1 MARYREMG
9 KEQGLFLTVNL
20 SQQIIPGTFEHTLNR
35 LIDTKLDLSI
45 FDHKYIN
52 DLTGAAAIEPRILLK
67 IILYSYSKGVIS
79 SRKIAA
85 MCVENMV
92 AKALA
97 EDTEPHYTTISNFVS
112 GMSRE
117 VEKVFSEVLLVCSTM
132 GLIGGK
138 MFAIDGCRLP
148 SNASKE
154 WSGTKKELLEKYEK
168 VKKISKE
175 ILKKHRE
182 NDRLGKGAGEGER
195 EKLKRLEKK
204 ASKILN
210 FMETHEERR
219 GVGGE
224 VIKSNITD
232 NESGK
237 IKGPHGVIQGYNG
250 IAVSDSKKQVI
261 VAANAY
267 GSVVEGQY
275 FPEMLKKTEE
285 NMRIVKGK
293 KKPLEGTMMLGDT
306 AYFSEDNL
314 QAAKR
319 KEMEAVIPDEQYRN
333 RDESLKGGERR
344 EGKERFDAR
353 YFKHVRRGNY
363 YICPNGKKLVYQGK
377 TKLNRNEGHKY
388 QSKVRDCKG
397 CGYAERC
404 IHSNKKQRKQRT
416 LYIPISRYKENLAQK
431 MREKIDKAK
440 YKRINSRR
448 MQIVEPVFA
457 DITYCKR
464 ITRFTLR
471 GQRKVNVQWQLYC
484 VIHNIGKCNKSEKGD
499 VRKAG

>member
-1 MARYREMG
+1 MARYQETQRG
-9 KEQGLFLTVNL
+9 QGLFLNVNL
-20 SQQIIPGTFEHTLNR
+20 SKQIVPGTFEDTLNR
-35 LIDTKLDLSI
+35 LIDTKIDLRI
-45 FDHKYIN
+45 FDRKYIN

-67 IILYSYSKGVIS
+67 IILYSYSKGIIS

-85 MCVENMV
+85 LCAENMV

-112 GMSRE
+112 GMSGE
-117 VEKVFSEVLLVCSTM
+117 IEQVFSDVLLVCGSM

-154 WSGTKKELLEKYEK
+154 WSGTKQELREKYEK
-168 VKKISKE
+168 IKKLSKE
-175 ILKKHRE
+175 LLKKHRE
-182 NDRLGKGAGEGER
+182 NDRRGIESPETER
-195 EKLKRLEKK
+195 KKRKRLEQK
-204 ASKILN
+204 AAKILE
-210 FMETHEERR
+210 FLETHEDRR
-219 GVGGE
+219 GAGGE
-224 VIKSNITD
+224 IIKSNITD

-250 IAVSDSKKQVI
+250 IAVSDSKNQVI
-261 VAANAY
+261 VAAHAY
-267 GSVVEGQY
+267 GSVSEGQF
-275 FPEMLKKTEE
+275 FPEMLEATER
-285 NMRIVKGK
+285 NMRRVQGK
-293 KKPLEGTMMLGDT
+293 KKPLQGAVMLGDT

-319 KEMEAVIPDEQYRN
+319 QGIEAIIPDEQYRN
-333 RDESLKGGERR
+333 RDEKLKAGERR
-344 EGKERFDAR
+344 EGKERLDVR
-353 YFKHVRRGNY
+353 YFKYVKRGNY
-363 YICPNGKKLVYQGK
+363 YVCPNGKKLAYRGK

-388 QSKVRDCKG
+388 QSNSGDCKG
-397 CGYAERC
+397 CTYADRC
-404 IHSNKKQRKQRT
+404 IYSNNKQRKQRT
-416 LYIPISRYKENLAQK
+416 LYIPILKYKENLAQK

-440 YKRINSRR
+440 YRKIYSRR

-457 DITYCKR
+457 DITYCKG

-484 VIHNIGKCNKSEKGD
+484 IVHNIGKCSMVEK
-499 VRKAG
+499 RKRKVA